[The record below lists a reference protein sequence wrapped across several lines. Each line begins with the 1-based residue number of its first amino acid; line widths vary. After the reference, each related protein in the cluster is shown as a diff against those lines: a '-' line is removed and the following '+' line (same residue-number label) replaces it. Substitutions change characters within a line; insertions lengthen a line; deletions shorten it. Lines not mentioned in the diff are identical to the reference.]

1 MRRDRPPL
9 ASSPVRPSVHVN
21 VWQVRGAARAARV
34 ELLGLLRAAAARRH
48 PDRAPHRA
56 ERRHQLRRARAGVA
70 AARHGQSGTLG
81 GATAG
86 HQKPP
91 AARQAASAGL
101 GLGLPLALVPA
112 TSDPT
117 ERPWPLS
124 QRPPISGQ
132 LAPFAA
138 LDHAGSGRPTCS
150 GRWRR
155 RATGTRRRSVRSST
169 PPESCRASLAPSIE
183 GASVRLMIRGA
194 VYGGIT
200 ELFTI

>member
-56 ERRHQLRRARAGVA
+56 ERRHQLRRARARVA
-70 AARHGQSGTLG
+70 AARHGQSGRLG

-86 HQKPP
+86 PQKPP
-91 AARQAASAGL
+91 AARQAASG

-112 TSDPT
+112 TSAQIPPRGRGLSARG
-117 ERPWPLS
+117 RPSRANSPLS
-124 QRPPISGQ
+124 LRLTMQAAAGRPALVDGGGVRQQRGG
-132 LAPFAA
+132 APFA
-138 LDHAGSGRPTCS
+138 L
-150 GRWRR
+150 RR
-155 RATGTRRRSVRSST
+155 LLRVS
-169 PPESCRASLAPSIE
+169 
-183 GASVRLMIRGA
+183 
-194 VYGGIT
+194 
-200 ELFTI
+200 